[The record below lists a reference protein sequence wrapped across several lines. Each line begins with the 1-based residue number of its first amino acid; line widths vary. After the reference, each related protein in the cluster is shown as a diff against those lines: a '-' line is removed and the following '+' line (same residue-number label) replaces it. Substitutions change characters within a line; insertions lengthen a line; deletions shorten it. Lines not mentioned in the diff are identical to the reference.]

1 MTQPALFTESAGRH
15 VAPAA
20 APTRADL
27 HVQLVTIA
35 LPGGRCLRVA
45 RVDAALVLVDGFAEE
60 RPLRALARG
69 VSLPVEL
76 WPAVRDIVDAL
87 AGAP

>member
-1 MTQPALFTESAGRH
+1 MTQPALFTESVGRH

-20 APTRADL
+20 APTRGTL
-27 HVQLVTIA
+27 HIEYITIA
-35 LPGGRCLRVA
+35 LPGGRALRVG
-45 RVDAALVLVDGFAEE
+45 RVDDALVLVDGFAEE

-76 WPAVRDIVDAL
+76 WPHVRDAMDAL
-87 AGAP
+87 AGEP